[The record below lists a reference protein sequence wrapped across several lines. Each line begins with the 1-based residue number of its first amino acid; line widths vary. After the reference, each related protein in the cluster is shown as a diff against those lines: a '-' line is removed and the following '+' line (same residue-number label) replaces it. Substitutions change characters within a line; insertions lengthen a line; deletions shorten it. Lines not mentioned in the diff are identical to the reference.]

1 MKRSDKFYEH
11 YAMVC
16 QTITNPVRLKIIEI
30 LGDGKLNVSEIQN
43 ETGLPMSNLSNH
55 LGSLFRMGVLKKD
68 KIGNFVYYSLTD
80 KSLLKII
87 DNMSDF
93 VLKISQVDYK

>member
-30 LGDGKLNVSEIQN
+30 LGEGKLNVSEIQK
-43 ETGLPMSNLSNH
+43 ETRLPMSNLSNH

-68 KIGNFVYYSLTD
+68 KTGNYVYYSLTD
-80 KSLLKII
+80 KSLLEII
-87 DNMSDF
+87 ENMSKF
-93 VLKISQVDYK
+93 VVKISQVNYK